1 MNENNSPVPVV
12 ELQAEQLELVVSEKT
27 IGSLT
32 TNAKQI
38 RELVQSALPKYDISN
53 YSTDDVAK
61 AKSDKALLNKAAKT
75 LDDKRK
81 AFEKEFMAPFGEFK
95 DVVNDTVKLIKEAV
109 GKIDTVIKADE
120 ERTKNE
126 KREQVERLAEQCGLE
141 ELGIHL
147 SKIWND
153 KWLNK
158 TTSLKTVETEIK
170 TRMATITDDLE
181 ALKSFA
187 EDYDVLVVRYKENL
201 NLVETVRYANQ
212 LKEQREAAAAKA
224 AESKPEPRPTQ
235 APAAEQPG
243 EVNVEGDTRPFA
255 THQEEEPKEESSHH
269 DIDNF
274 EADAADAFADILGQ
288 SAGQPKT
295 EPVTYPRYY
304 EIYAKDEQFKALEAY
319 LTEHGLTFTLQK

>member
-53 YSTDDVAK
+53 YSTDDIAK
-61 AKSDKALLNKAAKT
+61 AKADKALLNKAAKT
-75 LDDKRK
+75 LNDKRIE
-81 AFEKEFMAPFGEFK
+81 FEKEFMAPFGEFK
-95 DVVNDTVKLIKEAV
+95 EVVSDTVKLIKEAV

-120 ERTKNE
+120 DRAKNE
-126 KREQVERLAEQCGLE
+126 KREQVEHLAEECGLE

-147 SKIWND
+147 SKIWSD

-158 TTSLKTVETEIK
+158 TTSLKSIEADIK
-170 TRMATITDDLE
+170 TRMATITADLE
-181 ALKSFA
+181 TLKSFA

-201 NLVETVRYANQ
+201 NLQETVRYANQ
-212 LKEQREAAAAKA
+212 LKEQREAAAKA
-224 AESKPEPRPTQ
+224 AETKPETQ
-235 APAAEQPG
+235 TPAAEQPD
-243 EVNVEGDTRPFA
+243 ESKADGDVKPVA
-255 THQEEEPKEESSHH
+255 THQEEEAKEESSHH

-288 SAGQPKT
+288 SAGKPKT

-304 EIYAKDEQFKALEAY
+304 EIYAKDEQFKALEAW
-319 LTEHGLTFTLQK
+319 LTAQGLTFTIQK

>member
-1 MNENNSPVPVV
+1 MNENNAPVPVV

-61 AKSDKALLNKAAKT
+61 AKADKAVLNKAAKT
-75 LDDKRK
+75 LNDKRIE
-81 AFEKEFMAPFGEFK
+81 FEKEFMAPFGEFK
-95 DVVNDTVKLIKEAV
+95 EVVNDTVKLIKEAV

-120 ERTKNE
+120 ERARNE
-126 KREQVERLAEQCGLE
+126 KREQVEHLAEECGLE
-141 ELGIHL
+141 ESGIHL

-158 TTSLKTVETEIK
+158 TTSLKSIEADIK
-170 TRMATITDDLE
+170 TRMATITADLE
-181 ALKSFA
+181 KLKSFA

-201 NLVETVRYANQ
+201 NLQETVRYANQ
-212 LKEQREAAAAKA
+212 LKEQREAAAKA
-224 AESKPEPRPTQ
+224 AEAKPETK
-235 APAAEQPG
+235 APVAEQPG
-243 EVNVEGDTRPFA
+243 ESKADGDA

-288 SAGQPKT
+288 SAGTPKT

-304 EIYAKDEQFKALEAY
+304 EIYAKDEQFKALEAW
-319 LTEHGLTFTLQK
+319 LTAQGLTFTLQD